1 MRVDNIGQ
9 VLTGQPLI
17 EAMSAIKNKRKVVA
31 EGFLYEQTILM
42 IAADPGTGKS
52 TVSTQVAVELSAGL
66 PIFGI
71 YKVPKPVKVLYV
83 QTERSL
89 MELIE
94 RLEIIHKIMPIVK
107 ENLYIT
113 SEYQMFNLLNFEHVK
128 VLIEC
133 ILRDCPGVEVIF
145 IDPIYPMVS
154 GGLSKDEPASAF
166 TKGMNLVQKA
176 TGAILWYNH
185 HTVKPSYSPDGAK
198 MEKQD
203 PFYGSQW
210 LKAHVTGSYYMKEQ
224 GEGVSLIKKKDNY
237 NLMPHQIDLE
247 YNPETELCT
256 IPFDKMPAL
265 DKVKHYMT
273 MRKIDQKEFTF
284 KDIQAQSHLCT
295 RTLRECMA
303 SPNVISRLISINTNH
318 NKRLYKISQDEPK
331 IT

>member
-1 MRVDNIGQ
+1 MRLSDISSA
-9 VLTGQPLI
+9 LTGNALI
-17 EAMSAIKNKRKVVA
+17 EAMSATKNKRKAIA

-52 TVSTQVAVELSAGL
+52 TVATQVAVELSAGL
-66 PIFGI
+66 PVFGI

-89 MELIE
+89 IELIE
-94 RLEIIHKIMPIVK
+94 RLEVIHKVMPIVK

-133 ILRDCPGVEVIF
+133 ILRDCPEVEVIF

-210 LKAHVTGSYYMKEQ
+210 LKAHVTGSYHMKEH

-237 NLMPHQIDLE
+237 NLLPHQIDLE
-247 YNPETELCT
+247 YNPETELCS
-256 IPFDKMPAL
+256 IPIDKLPAI
-265 DKVKHYMT
+265 DKVRNYLA
-273 MRKIDQKEFTF
+273 MRKIDKKEFSFRDMQLMTG
-284 KDIQAQSHLCT
+284 ICT
-295 RTLRECMA
+295 RTLRECLMH
-303 SPNVISRLISINTNH
+303 NTISTILTYVSS
-318 NKRLYKISQDEPK
+318 NKNKKLYKVLE
-331 IT
+331 